1 LDQATHVEVTNV
13 AIHAWID
20 KANLMLMLLPEVH
33 ALTILSELVLKLQ
46 KLIYVL
52 NLRSLLHLIEYLW
65 WELVVIIEVVDLL
78 RYDLRLHIK
87 LALLLVSLVQKL
99 CIAQIDLKLVAHLV
113 SKIF

>member
-1 LDQATHVEVTNV
+1 
-13 AIHAWID
+13 
-20 KANLMLMLLPEVH
+20 MLLPEVH

-113 SKIF
+113 SKIFWHGVLAPPSLLRV